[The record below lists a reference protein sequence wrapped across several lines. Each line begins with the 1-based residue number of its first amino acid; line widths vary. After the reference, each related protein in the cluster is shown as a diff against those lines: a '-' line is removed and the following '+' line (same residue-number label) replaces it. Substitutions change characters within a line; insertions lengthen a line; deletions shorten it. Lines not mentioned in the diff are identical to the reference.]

1 MGFLSYAL
9 TRVEQL
15 WVVSVDFL
23 EPMPPKPCSM
33 ACIRRGYHAVLNGV
47 AAGPVALIVCLQ
59 PLLTR
64 TLAGN
69 LGLEVVTARQ
79 WFGVFL
85 GFLGTIFI
93 VDANVGG
100 FS

>member
-1 MGFLSYAL
+1 MGYRRRFSGAYATEILFHGLYL
-9 TRVEQL
+9 TRIFH
-15 WVVSVDFL
+15 VV
-23 EPMPPKPCSM
+23 P
-33 ACIRRGYHAVLNGV
+33 IGV

-85 GFLGTIFI
+85 GFLATIFI
-93 VDANVGG
+93 VDANAGV
-100 FS
+100 FSHLMGLIGHL

>member
-1 MGFLSYAL
+1 MSYRRRFSGAYATEILFRGLYL
-9 TRVEQL
+9 TRIFH
-15 WVVSVDFL
+15 VV
-23 EPMPPKPCSM
+23 P
-33 ACIRRGYHAVLNGV
+33 IGV
-47 AAGPVALIVCLQ
+47 AAGPFALIVCLQ

-79 WFGVFL
+79 RFGVFL

-93 VDANVGG
+93 VDVNVGV
-100 FS
+100 FSHLMGLIEHL

>member
-1 MGFLSYAL
+1 MGYRRRFSGAYATKILFHGLYL
-9 TRVEQL
+9 TRIFH
-15 WVVSVDFL
+15 VV
-23 EPMPPKPCSM
+23 P
-33 ACIRRGYHAVLNGV
+33 IGV

-69 LGLEVVTARQ
+69 LGLEVVTARR

-93 VDANVGG
+93 VDANVGV
-100 FS
+100 FSHLMGLIGHL